1 MTGVGYLMTQAGETK
16 RQNFN
21 VTPEQEAQI
30 ERLREALGAA
40 SALIQP
46 VSET

>member
-1 MTGVGYLMTQAGETK
+1 MTGAGYLMTQAGETK

-21 VTPEQEAQI
+21 VTPQEAQSK
-30 ERLREALGAA
+30 RLREALGAA